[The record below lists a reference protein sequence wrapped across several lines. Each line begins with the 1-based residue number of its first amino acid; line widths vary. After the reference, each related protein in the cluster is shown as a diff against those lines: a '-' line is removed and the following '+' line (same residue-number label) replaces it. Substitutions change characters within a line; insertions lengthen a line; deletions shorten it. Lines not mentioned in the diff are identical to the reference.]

1 MGFKAIILAVLLVST
16 VYLDI
21 LAHAKYLLLQIDEVQ
36 PNPAPPLQPTPA
48 PKPPSPSNVLEEGQR
63 CGGRREVVHGISCGK
78 GLKCVG
84 TAVHWDGQGTCRRTG
99 SNCPNNDAVG
109 CREDP
114 CDFATCSVDSA
125 TCVSNYCGAC
135 NAVFYDETG
144 QNEVQC
150 QDKCLV
156 VRDRCRPWEESKKC
170 CSGLTCKFGKG
181 GYYCREEFKK
191 DAKAPKG
198 QKGTTGESQPT
209 ESMGMCTQSKTPCK
223 YVGETY
229 DPHCPKGHFCNI
241 IDGPCGGFCMPRVT
255 CAIDHD
261 CPGCCVNGR
270 CGECKG

>member
-150 QDKCLV
+150 QEAKPTCGKLGAPCIGHCCDGLECSFIGFW
-156 VRDRCRPWEESKKC
+156 RCVPKKERLNDTGILKTGEAEEQGKRSKRSIGASGEDASEKEADYADYANKEESKA
-170 CSGLTCKFGKG
+170 
-181 GYYCREEFKK
+181 E
-191 DAKAPKG
+191 
-198 QKGTTGESQPT
+198 
-209 ESMGMCTQSKTPCK
+209 
-223 YVGETY
+223 
-229 DPHCPKGHFCNI
+229 
-241 IDGPCGGFCMPRVT
+241 
-255 CAIDHD
+255 
-261 CPGCCVNGR
+261 
-270 CGECKG
+270 

>member
-1 MGFKAIILAVLLVST
+1 MKLLPILVLATASFFIFGK
-16 VYLDI
+16 LDS
-21 LAHAKYLLLQIDEVQ
+21 KYLLVEVEGE
-36 PNPAPPLQPTPA
+36 
-48 PKPPSPSNVLEEGQR
+48 LEEDVCKMPKKVGPCYAHITRFYHDTADSKCKKFIYGGCNGNGNNFGTIEECEATCGDKCVKFANR
-63 CGGRREVVHGISCGK
+63 CSLSDEKNKKCCP
-78 GLKCVG
+78 GLKCKRWLFG
-84 TAVHWDGQGTCRRTG
+84 LICMQ
-99 SNCPNNDAVG
+99 
-109 CREDP
+109 ED
-114 CDFATCSVDSA
+114 
-125 TCVSNYCGAC
+125 
-135 NAVFYDETG
+135 
-144 QNEVQC
+144 
-150 QDKCLV
+150 
-156 VRDRCRPWEESKKC
+156 
-170 CSGLTCKFGKG
+170 
-181 GYYCREEFKK
+181 KK